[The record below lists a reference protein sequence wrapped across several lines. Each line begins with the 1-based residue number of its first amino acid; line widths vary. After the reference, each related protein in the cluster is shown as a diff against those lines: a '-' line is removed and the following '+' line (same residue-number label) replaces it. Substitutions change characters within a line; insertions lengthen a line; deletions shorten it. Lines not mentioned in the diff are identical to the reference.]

1 MKKHILLVSVS
12 LLAIHSLCFG
22 QNSANKSAKA
32 MTQSSLD
39 KAWIER
45 EKAVWETIKNK
56 QFDAF
61 RRYYADDFKSVSV
74 DGVHDIKQEM
84 EGVRNVDLKSYSLT
98 DLKVLTPN
106 KGTAIVTFKV
116 TVQGSYKEQDISGAY
131 YASSVWV
138 NRGGKWRAIFYTE
151 VKAQ

>member
-1 MKKHILLVSVS
+1 
-12 LLAIHSLCFG
+12 
-22 QNSANKSAKA
+22 
-32 MTQSSLD
+32 MTQSRQDEVL
-39 KAWIER
+39 IER
-45 EKAVWETIKNK
+45 EKAVWETLKNK

-61 RRYYADDFKSVSV
+61 RQYYADDFRSVSE

-84 EGVRNVDLKSYSLT
+84 EGARNVDLKSYSLT

-106 KGTAIVTFKV
+106 EGTAIVTFKV
-116 TVQGSYKEQDISGAY
+116 AIQGSYQGQDISGAY

-138 NRGGKWRAIFYTE
+138 NRGGKWLAILYTE